1 LVSKDTINLNKCKIY
16 TKFVPL
22 NKRMNKRISSIA
34 VLTSGGDA
42 PGMNAAIRAVVR
54 SAVFY
59 NKKAFG
65 VYRGFDGLI
74 AGDFEELN
82 SKSVKNILSAGGTF
96 LKSARSAAFMTKEGR
111 QKAFD
116 QLQKHNIDAIVLIG
130 GNGSFTGGHLFF
142 EEFGV
147 PIIGVPGTIDND
159 LFGTDHTIGYDTAS
173 NTVTHCV
180 DKIRDTAQSH
190 NRLFIVEVMG
200 RDSGFIALNAALAT
214 GAIEVILPEENKTY
228 PELFTELERGAANK
242 KTSNI
247 IIAAEGNKLG
257 NALEISAKV
266 KEQFPS
272 LDVKVTI
279 LGHLQRGGS
288 PSNFDRVLAS
298 KLGVAAVEGLLNGK
312 TDVMVGI
319 ENHKLTY
326 TFLQQAILNKARIDY
341 ELLRISKILAI

>member
-1 LVSKDTINLNKCKIY
+1 MSIKIN
-16 TKFVPL
+16 
-22 NKRMNKRISSIA
+22 SIA

-59 NKKAFG
+59 NKKIFG

-74 AGDFEELN
+74 AGEFEELN
-82 SKSVKNILSAGGTF
+82 SRSVKNILSAGGTF
-96 LKSARSAAFMTKEGR
+96 LKSARSKEFMTKEGR
-111 QKAFD
+111 QKAYD
-116 QLQKHNIDAIVLIG
+116 QLKAHKIDALIIIG
-130 GNGSFTGGHLFF
+130 GNGSFTGGHIFY
-142 EEFGV
+142 EEFGIPV
-147 PIIGVPGTIDND
+147 IGVPGTIDND
-159 LFGTDHTIGYDTAS
+159 LFGTDYTIGYDTAS

-214 GAIEVILPEENKTY
+214 GAIEVVLPEENKTY
-228 PELFTELERGAANK
+228 AELFAELERGAANK

-247 IIAAEGNKLG
+247 IITAEGNKLG
-257 NALEISAKV
+257 NAFEISAKV
-266 KEQFPS
+266 KEQFPQ

-288 PSNFDRVLAS
+288 PSNFDRIVAS
-298 KLGVAAVEGLLNGK
+298 KLGVAAIEALLNGK

-319 ENHKLTY
+319 ENDQLAH
-326 TFLQQAILNKARIDY
+326 TFLQQAILNKARIDF
-341 ELLRISKILAI
+341 ELLRISKILAT

>member
-1 LVSKDTINLNKCKIY
+1 MSIKI
-16 TKFVPL
+16 K
-22 NKRMNKRISSIA
+22 SIA

-54 SAVFY
+54 SALFY
-59 NKKAFG
+59 NKKVFG

-74 AGDFEELN
+74 AGDFEELE
-82 SKSVKNILSAGGTF
+82 SKSVKNILNVGGTF
-96 LKSARSAAFMTKEGR
+96 LKSARSKDFFLKEGR
-111 QKAFD
+111 QKAFEN
-116 QLQKHNIDAIVLIG
+116 LQKHNIDALVVIG
-130 GNGSFTGGHLFF
+130 GNGSFTGAHIFQ
-142 EEFGV
+142 EEFGIPV
-147 PIIGVPGTIDND
+147 IGIPGTIDND
-159 LFGTDHTIGYDTAS
+159 LFGTDYTVGYDTAS
-173 NTVTHCV
+173 NTVSHFV

-228 PELFTELERGAANK
+228 KELFTELERGAANK

-257 NALEISAKV
+257 NVFDISASV
-266 KEQFPS
+266 KAQFPQ
-272 LDVKVTI
+272 LDVKVTV

-298 KLGVAAVEGLLNGK
+298 KLGVAAVESLLNGK
-312 TDVMVGI
+312 SDVMVGV
-319 ENHKLTY
+319 ENDKLTY
-326 TFLQQAILNKARIDY
+326 TFLQQAILNRARIDY
-341 ELLRISKILAI
+341 ELLRISKILAT